1 MLYFPL
7 PTLRVTGKH
16 ADGPAYCAQAASEP
30 AYGDIVTALLFSREG
45 QEAYLRPPACFNI
58 PPQQPISFAEIQEL
72 ARKTGQTA
80 LGYISTNIQSQL
92 AAGSTDAAETASSD
106 SSGVATAGEV
116 GGRGESRKAGVG
128 RLLPWAHSVAQKLSR
143 AATVHLGLS
152 ATEQV
157 VLRDGD
163 YIVVLAEDF

>member
-1 MLYFPL
+1 
-7 PTLRVTGKH
+7 
-16 ADGPAYCAQAASEP
+16 
-30 AYGDIVTALLFSREG
+30 LFSREG

-58 PPQQPISFAEIQEL
+58 PLQQPISFAEIQEL

-80 LGYISTNIQSQL
+80 LGYISTDIQSQPL
-92 AAGSTDAAETASSD
+92 ASSNDATETARSD
-106 SSGVATAGEV
+106 SSVGATAGGV
-116 GGRGESRKAGVG
+116 GGRGENRKDGVR
-128 RLLPWAHSVAQKLSR
+128 RLLPWEHPVANKLSR

-157 VLRDGD
+157 VLKDGD